1 MAESDAHLETLYPF
15 LHGGA
20 KDPERE
26 QQALLESVQKKATA
40 SLATKQAFYGD
51 NAESMIDAAR
61 AIAGVYRQDG
71 RMFCMGNG
79 GSSCDASHFAVE
91 FQHPV
96 TAGRPALPAVNLVTD
111 FAVTS
116 AVSNDVGVEH
126 VFARQLE
133 AHARSGDGLIGFST
147 SGNSA
152 NLMAAY
158 RRAKALELVTFGL
171 AGGNGGT
178 MLSSGLVDYCL
189 VVRSDSIH
197 RVQEVHVSIYHILWD
212 LTHTLLADSRKPR
225 EQPVRAGTQP
235 DG

>member
-1 MAESDAHLETLYPF
+1 
-15 LHGGA
+15 
-20 KDPERE
+20 
-26 QQALLESVQKKATA
+26 
-40 SLATKQAFYGD
+40 
-51 NAESMIDAAR
+51 
-61 AIAGVYRQDG
+61 
-71 RMFCMGNG
+71 
-79 GSSCDASHFAVE
+79 
-91 FQHPV
+91 
-96 TAGRPALPAVNLVTD
+96 
-111 FAVTS
+111 
-116 AVSNDVGVEH
+116 
-126 VFARQLE
+126 
-133 AHARSGDGLIGFST
+133 
-147 SGNSA
+147 
-152 NLMAAY
+152 MAAY